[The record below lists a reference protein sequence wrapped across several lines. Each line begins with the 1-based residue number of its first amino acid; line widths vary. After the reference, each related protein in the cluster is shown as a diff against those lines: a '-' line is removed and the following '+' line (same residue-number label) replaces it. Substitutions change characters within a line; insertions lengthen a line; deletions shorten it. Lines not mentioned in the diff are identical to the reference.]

1 MSEPNEKRP
10 SLLSVVIAGVMMAI
24 IGAFVGIMFM
34 ATYPIQGFSNQEEL
48 DRYLEKE
55 ELPYIQPGEVYYIE
69 GPDRSGVSWQQV
81 RKDILDGQ
89 KEVIDLPAGAF
100 NTWLSAN
107 FQIGHPDQASA
118 SGIIVLPG

>member
-69 GPDRSGVSWQQV
+69 GPDRSGVT
-81 RKDILDGQ
+81 
-89 KEVIDLPAGAF
+89 P
-100 NTWLSAN
+100 T
-107 FQIGHPDQASA
+107 H
-118 SGIIVLPG
+118 